1 MTGVELWIYK
11 IYIYIGLVRIPLQ
24 RTMRNLMRKSEKLV
38 FGTCYLEMCFDP
50 CQRVIIRDLLP
61 SSSSTMGEGMAN
73 PTQVLSPPLWRQEV
87 SPKKG
92 LSNPHGDQQPQLPE
106 GTKDLGHSPS
116 PLPTMRLKRE
126 TNHLK
131 MNPWTSRGIENH
143 LWTTYST
150 IQTQKRKRK
159 KVYYP
164 LNWLILLIP
173 KNRHSQ
179 KNWNAKNEGLITL

>member
-1 MTGVELWIYK
+1 MVVVLYFLQTSD
-11 IYIYIGLVRIPLQ
+11 IYIYRSCKDSA
-24 RTMRNLMRKSEKLV
+24 TTDNEKFNEKKWKLV

-131 MNPWTSRGIENH
+131 MNLWTSRGIENH

-150 IQTQKRKRK
+150 IQTQKRKK
-159 KVYYP
+159 KKD
-164 LNWLILLIP
+164 LLP
-173 KNRHSQ
+173 SKLTNCY
-179 KNWNAKNEGLITL
+179 